1 MNELSSYSFFL
12 KSFIS
17 MIIKSMG
24 VDVFMT
30 RTVHEVL
37 WGFKDPL
44 LTKIRSMKPDV
55 DEYFGLMWKVRSYT
69 GSTIGKLPHLVSSY

>member
-1 MNELSSYSFFL
+1 MDELSSYSFLLRTFV
-12 KSFIS
+12 S
-17 MIIKSMG
+17 MYINNIG
-24 VDVFMT
+24 VFMT

-44 LTKIRSMKPDV
+44 LTKIHKLKPEV

-69 GSTIGKLPHLVSSY
+69 DPPEESCNTL